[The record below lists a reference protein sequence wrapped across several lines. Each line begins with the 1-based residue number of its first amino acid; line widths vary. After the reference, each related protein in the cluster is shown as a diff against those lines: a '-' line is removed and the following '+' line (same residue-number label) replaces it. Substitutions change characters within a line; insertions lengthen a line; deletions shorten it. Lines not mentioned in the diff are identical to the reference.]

1 MSGEGATRVRRR
13 VRLPRRLDP
22 EHVAH
27 EAGAPALE
35 LVEVGV
41 RYGERTALEGVSLR
55 LDAGDLLA
63 VVGPNGAGKSTL
75 LKVIAGVLSPSAGD
89 VRVFGRPPR
98 GHICIAYVPQRSQVD
113 WAFPV
118 SVSDVVMMGRIDH
131 LGPLRRPRVED
142 RTLVAT
148 VLERVGVAHLADR
161 PIAELSGGEQQRMFL
176 ARALAQEAELVL
188 LDEPLAGLDVPSQAG
203 ILDLIGSLS
212 EGGATTLVTL
222 HDVGL
227 AAKRFGKILLLR
239 GRPIALGTPE
249 AAFRP
254 EALHAAYGSGL
265 HLERTEGGLVAT
277 ADSSCPERVEDG
289 RV

>member
-1 MSGEGATRVRRR
+1 MTGEGRGPSRRR
-13 VRLPRRLDP
+13 LHLPRRLDP
-22 EHVAH
+22 QHVPH
-27 EAGAPALE
+27 EAGAAALE
-35 LVEVGV
+35 LVGVGV
-41 RYGERTALEGVSLR
+41 HYGERVALEGVSFH

-89 VRVFGRPPR
+89 VRVFGHPPR

-131 LGPLRRPRVED
+131 LGPLRRPRVQD
-142 RTLVAT
+142 RAVVAS
-148 VLERVGVAHLADR
+148 VLERVGIGHLAGR
-161 PIAELSGGEQQRMFL
+161 SIAELSGGEQQRMFL

-188 LDEPLAGLDVPSQAG
+188 LDEPLAGLDAPSQAG
-203 ILDLIGSLS
+203 ILDLIGSLA

-227 AAKRFGKILLLR
+227 AARRFGKVLLLR
-239 GRPIALGTPE
+239 GRPIAFGTPE

-265 HLERTEGGLVAT
+265 HLGRTAEGMVAM
-277 ADSSCPERVEDG
+277 ADSSCQEREEDERV
-289 RV
+289 